1 MSYVKQ
7 TVNTVA
13 DNYILQRLAIET
25 CEGDVDSSQ
34 HVLTLFAL
42 ACSLRAKSVL
52 ELGVRHG
59 FTTLPLLAA
68 MCITDGHLTSVDLDQ
83 PKVLHP
89 EWELKD
95 FMLGRWTFVQSDSLK
110 FLSTAQPRYDLVYI
124 DDWHGSEHVYKE
136 LKLISQYTDN
146 RSLIVLHDL
155 MHSSTH
161 PEYNKK
167 EYPQGNEFEG
177 TGPYGGVEKFVNE
190 APGAYEYVT
199 VPVCHGLTILRKK

>member
-95 FMLGRWTFVQSDSLK
+95 FMLAHCPIQKVATSGPICCIVSYIASPAVTEPPGL
-110 FLSTAQPRYDLVYI
+110 LS
-124 DDWHGSEHVYKE
+124 
-136 LKLISQYTDN
+136 
-146 RSLIVLHDL
+146 
-155 MHSSTH
+155 
-161 PEYNKK
+161 
-167 EYPQGNEFEG
+167 
-177 TGPYGGVEKFVNE
+177 
-190 APGAYEYVT
+190 
-199 VPVCHGLTILRKK
+199 